1 MSDERTSESIEVID
15 HTHVPGEAPVLRS
28 RDVVIFPNMLSP
40 LFIES
45 EQAVRAVDT
54 AVNGGHRVVALF
66 GQKPGP
72 KQGNAEPEDNAGEE
86 ESEIQAEDLYQVG
99 TAVQVIRMQRTP
111 DNKLQVLVNGIA
123 RVGLE
128 ALVQT
133 SPYPLARIRVL
144 ESWAEKTNEL
154 EALSQNVLDL
164 FKRAMELAPNVPKE
178 LMAAL
183 DSLSEQEQTADFI
196 ASQFNLRFEE
206 RQEVLSELNLR
217 LRFELIHK
225 FLTREVEIL
234 ELRQKIQS
242 DAAGSMDEAQRE
254 YFLRQQLKAIRQQL
268 KAIRQELGEGED
280 DVDEIEELSGKIE
293 AARMPEEA
301 RKAADR
307 ELMRMEKMPGESAEY
322 TVSRTYLDW
331 LVELPWS
338 KASEDRID
346 VDRAQ
351 KILDDDHYGIEKP
364 KDRIL
369 EYLAV
374 RGLKNDMRGP
384 ILCLV
389 GPPGTGKTS
398 LGRSV
403 ARALD
408 RTFVRISL
416 GGVRDES
423 EVRGHRRTYV
433 GALPGRIIQGLRRA
447 GTNNPVFMLDE
458 IDKLGA
464 DFRGDP
470 SAALLEVL
478 DPEQNCRFE
487 DHYLDVPFDLSQVM
501 FIATA
506 NTLHTI
512 PPALLD
518 RMEVLELPGYTEQE
532 KLQIAHSYLVPRQLE
547 EHGLTAGRLE
557 VETGAL
563 TGLIRYYTREAGLRN
578 LERAVGTLCR
588 KVARRF
594 AQGRKRKV
602 RVKSGHLQEYLGPP
616 QFQHE
621 IAEDNDEVGVAAGL
635 AVTSAGGDVMF
646 VEATLMPGGGNLN
659 LTGQVGDVMQES
671 VQAAMTYVRS
681 RWERLG
687 LPEKFNEEKDVHVHA
702 PAGAVPKDGPS
713 AGVTMAAVLASV
725 FTGRPVRK
733 DVAMTGEITLRG
745 KVLPVGG
752 VRDKVLAAHRA
763 GIRTVILPEK
773 NRNDLEEVPDSIRK
787 DVKLVFADHMDRVLD
802 TALCRKRRASTKHRS
817 GTTANRPSAPA
828 AKRRRPAVTADPGT

>member
-1 MSDERTSESIEVID
+1 MSDETTPKSIEVID
-15 HTHVPGEAPVLRS
+15 GSHVPGEVPVLRS
-28 RDVVIFPNMLSP
+28 REVVIFPYMLSP
-40 LFIES
+40 LFVES
-45 EQAVRAVDT
+45 EQAIRAVDT

-66 GQKPGP
+66 GQKPD
-72 KQGNAEPEDNAGEE
+72 KEPEKPETENDGGEE
-86 ESEIQAEDLYQVG
+86 EAEIQAEDLYQVG
-99 TAVQVIRMQRTP
+99 TAVQVVRMQRTP

-133 SPYPLARIRVL
+133 TPYPLARVRVL
-144 ESWAEKTNEL
+144 DGWAEKTNEL
-154 EALSQNVLDL
+154 EALSQNVMDL
-164 FKRAMELAPNVPKE
+164 FKKAMDLVPNVPKE

-183 DSLSEQEQTADFI
+183 DSLSEPEKKADFI

-225 FLTREVEIL
+225 YLTREVEIL

-254 YFLRQQLKAIRQQL
+254 YFLRQQLKAIRE
-268 KAIRQELGEGED
+268 ELGEGED
-280 DVDEIEELSGKIE
+280 EAEEIEELREKIE
-293 AARMPEEA
+293 AAGMTGEA

-307 ELMRMEKMPGESAEY
+307 ELSRMEKMPGESAEY

-338 KASEDRID
+338 KSSEDRID

-374 RGLKNDMRGP
+374 RRLKDDMRGP

-532 KLQIAHSYLVPRQLE
+532 KLQIARSYLVPRQLE
-547 EHGLTAGRLE
+547 EHGLTDRRLE
-557 VETGAL
+557 IDNDAL
-563 TGLIRYYTREAGLRN
+563 TGLIRFYTLEAGLRN

-602 RVKSGHLQEYLGPP
+602 RVKTGHLREYLGPR

-621 IAEDNDEVGVAAGL
+621 IAADNDEVGVAAGL

-687 LPEKFNEEKDVHVHA
+687 LPENFNVEKDVHVHA

-713 AGVTMAAVLASV
+713 AGITMAAVLASA

-752 VRDKVLAAHRA
+752 VRDKILAAHRA
-763 GIRTVILPEK
+763 GIRTVILPGK
-773 NRNDLEEVPDSIRK
+773 NRRDLEEVPDTVRK
-787 DVKLVFADHMDRVLD
+787 DVKLVFADHMDKVLN
-802 TALCRKRRASTKHRS
+802 TALMKKRSTSAGRRS
-817 GTTANRPSAPA
+817 PAAGSRPSVRTGNRP
-828 AKRRRPAVTADPGT
+828 RPTVTAGPEG

>member
-1 MSDERTSESIEVID
+1 MID
-15 HTHVPGEAPVLRS
+15 GSHVPGEVPVLRS
-28 RDVVIFPNMLSP
+28 RDVVIFPYMLSP
-40 LFIES
+40 LFVES
-45 EQAVRAVDT
+45 EQAIRAVDT

-66 GQKPGP
+66 GQKPG
-72 KQGNAEPEDNAGEE
+72 KEPEKAGPEGEAADEE
-86 ESEIQAEDLYQVG
+86 AEIQAEDLYQVG
-99 TAVQVIRMQRTP
+99 TAVQIVRMQRTP
-111 DNKLQVLVNGIA
+111 DGKLQVLVNGIT

-133 SPYPLARIRVL
+133 TPYPLARVKVL
-144 ESWAEKTNEL
+144 DGWAEKTNEL
-154 EALSQNVLDL
+154 EALSQNVMDL
-164 FKRAMELAPNVPKE
+164 FKKAMDLVPNVPKE

-183 DSLSEQEQTADFI
+183 DSLGEPEQKADFI

-225 FLTREVEIL
+225 YLTREVEIL

-254 YFLRQQLKAIRQQL
+254 YFLRQQLKAIRE
-268 KAIRQELGEGED
+268 ELGEGED
-280 DVDEIEELSGKIE
+280 EAEEVEELREKIE
-293 AARMPEEA
+293 AAGMTGEA

-307 ELMRMEKMPGESAEY
+307 ELSRMERMPGESAEY

-338 KASEDRID
+338 KSSEDRID

-351 KILDDDHYGIEKP
+351 KILDDDHYGIERP

-374 RGLKNDMRGP
+374 RRLKDDMRGP

-532 KLQIAHSYLVPRQLE
+532 KLQIARSYLVPRQLD
-547 EHGLTAGRLE
+547 EHGLTESRLAIDND
-557 VETGAL
+557 AL

-602 RVKSGHLQEYLGPP
+602 SVKTRHLHEYLGPR

-621 IAEDNDEVGVAAGL
+621 TAEDDNEVGVAAGL

-681 RWERLG
+681 RWELLG
-687 LPEKFNEEKDVHVHA
+687 
-702 PAGAVPKDGPS
+702 PARKIQRGEGRARPC
-713 AGVTMAAVLASV
+713 AGGSRAE
-725 FTGRPVRK
+725 GRPVRG
-733 DVAMTGEITLRG
+733 DNDGGRPGVGVYGSSGPEGRG
-745 KVLPVGG
+745 DDRGNH
-752 VRDKVLAAHRA
+752 AARQGPAGWGRA
-763 GIRTVILPEK
+763 GQDTGGPPRGYPDGDSTCEKTGRTWRK
-773 NRNDLEEVPDSIRK
+773 CRDTIRK
-787 DVKLVFADHMDRVLD
+787 DVKLVFADHVDKVLN
-802 TALCRKRRASTKHRS
+802 TVLLKKRRTSTGRRS
-817 GTTANRPSAPA
+817 PAAGSRPSVPH
-828 AKRRRPAVTADPGT
+828 RQPFPTGRERGFR